1 MAVVYIVLSL
11 VTAVIFILT
20 RNTKVDIQ
28 KRDFLIIKVDL
39 TFFAIELINREK
51 SKSKRKSK
59 AEGSKA
65 ELYRKIKDRIILLL
79 SASRLEI
86 RKLSLPIFPTPDL
99 PSALPFLFGN
109 RAINLALATY
119 LISLAK
125 DGELVSDISSESD
138 SDDDLVYHFIL
149 YTPLIRLIY
158 TIVTVRLDILK
169 DKKRKR
175 LSYVGN

>member
-11 VTAVIFILT
+11 ITAVIFILT
-20 RNTKVDIQ
+20 RNAKVDIK

-51 SKSKRKSK
+51 RKNKRKDK
-59 AEGSKA
+59 ADAKSP
-65 ELYRKIKDRIILLL
+65 ELYRKIKDRIVLLL
-79 SASRLEI
+79 SVSRLEI
-86 RKLSLPIFPTPDL
+86 RKLSLPIFPASDL

-109 RAINLALATY
+109 RAINLALSTY
-119 LISLAK
+119 LLSLAK
-125 DGELVSDISSESD
+125 EGEIVQGSSTED
-138 SDDDLVYHFIL
+138 DVDDLVYHFIL

-158 TIVTVRLDILK
+158 TIAAVRLDTLK